1 MRKLNTFFKITAVAA
16 AAFMV
21 SCEDTSLEDFL
32 SDQDTQV
39 SENYIKTEAA
49 LSNVYSIVDRS
60 LRDSTFQAS
69 DSVVVDGAL
78 VIRDG
83 NLVTIDFG
91 NGVVGT
97 DGNTRKGIIS
107 INETS
112 SYLTSASLEVEL
124 KNFSVN
130 DKAVEGSMEL
140 SQVLNSFELS
150 IDSFSAGEM
159 VELNAN
165 KEVTWVSGFMTF
177 SDDSDD
183 VFNLTGTATG
193 TDLENNRM
201 LSSNIAEVMKYDRSC
216 QYKIVQ
222 GVIDFDLEGTDSTDA
237 MEVSIDFLDTD
248 GCNNLAKLKVKQ
260 GETEIELTKQF
271 SGF

>member
-1 MRKLNTFFKITAVAA
+1 MRKLNTFFKLTAVVA

-21 SCEDTSLEDFL
+21 SCEDTTLEDLL

-49 LSNVYSIVDRS
+49 LSNLYGIIDRS

-69 DSVVVDGAL
+69 DSATVDGAL
-78 VIRDG
+78 VVRNG

-91 NGVVGT
+91 NGVEGS
-97 DGNTRKGIIS
+97 DGNTRKGMIAITE
-107 INETS
+107 NS
-112 SYLTSASLEVEL
+112 SYLTSASLDIEL
-124 KNFSVN
+124 RNFSVE
-130 DKAVEGSMEL
+130 DKAIEGSIGL

-159 VELNAN
+159 VELNAT
-165 KEVTWVSGFMTF
+165 KQVAWVSGFMTF
-177 SDDSDD
+177 TDDSDD
-183 VFNLTGTATG
+183 VFHLTGSATG
-193 TDLENNRM
+193 TDLGSNRM
-201 LSSNIAEVMKYDRSC
+201 LSSNITEIMKYDRSC
-216 QYKIVQ
+216 QYRILE
-222 GVIDFDLEGTDSTDA
+222 GVIDFNLDGTDSTDA
-237 MEVSIDFLDTD
+237 MEVSIDFLGDD
-248 GCNNLAKLKVKQ
+248 GCDNLAKLKVKQ

>member
-1 MRKLNTFFKITAVAA
+1 MRKLNIFLKMTAVVA

-21 SCEDTSLEDFL
+21 SCEDTSLEDLL
-32 SDQDTQV
+32 SDGDTQV

-49 LSNVYSIVDRS
+49 LSNVYTIVDRS
-60 LRDSTFQAS
+60 LRDSTFQAT
-69 DSVVVDGAL
+69 DSAMVDGAM

-83 NLVTIDFG
+83 SQVTIDFG
-91 NGVVGT
+91 NGVVGA
-97 DGNTRKGIIS
+97 DGNTRKGVIALTE
-107 INETS
+107 NS
-112 SYLTSASLEVEL
+112 SYITSASLEVEL
-124 KNFSVN
+124 QNFSVN
-130 DKAVEGSMEL
+130 DKAVEGQMEL
-140 SQVLNSFELS
+140 TQVLNSFELS

-165 KEVTWVSGFMTF
+165 KQVTWVSGFMTF

-183 VFNLTGTATG
+183 VFHLTGSVTG

-201 LSSNIAEVMKYDRSC
+201 LSSDISEMMKYDRSC

-222 GVIDFDLEGTDSTDA
+222 GIIDFELEGTDSTDA
-237 MEVSIDFLDTD
+237 MEVSIDFLDGD

-260 GETEIELTKQF
+260 GETEVELTKQF
-271 SGF
+271 AGF